1 MRTLSEEPQDD
12 MRVEKLQLIVAAVGL
27 GKLDG
32 TETAKKN
39 VMPSSYAGGLRY
51 MTENFHDANKS
62 ICSNGYLHIFML
74 TLSVLGLN
82 SLFAPSA
89 QRVI

>member
-1 MRTLSEEPQDD
+1 MRTLSEEPQGD

-39 VMPSSYAGGLRY
+39 VMPSSYAV
-51 MTENFHDANKS
+51 D
-62 ICSNGYLHIFML
+62 
-74 TLSVLGLN
+74 
-82 SLFAPSA
+82 FAT
-89 QRVI
+89 